1 MELNPNLGE
10 NLQEVSQPAEPVVI
24 PEVNTTPE
32 TIVQPQTVIP
42 EEPLADDGK
51 IMGLSQEEINDPNAI
66 VVTIADRTN
75 PIVVLFGP
83 PACGKTM
90 TLIRLT
96 RWLRSQ
102 GYTVEPVNSFR
113 PASDTHYAKMCHDFS
128 AMIGS
133 NDAANSTKNISF
145 MLVRVLDRTGRVICQ
160 ILEAPG
166 EYYYNPNDP
175 EEPNVPFP
183 QYISHIKSTS
193 NRKIWCYMVEPNWS
207 GRDQSRNYVT
217 KIHNLKKSMR
227 VADKHIFIFNKIDL
241 TPFVQGPGQVNMRD
255 ARKEVDDL
263 YHGIFVPF
271 RTKNI
276 LFGYSD
282 NFTLVPF
289 QTGDY
294 SRRIAGGYTFTE
306 GPDEYPRNLWNTIM
320 KYVKG

>member
-1 MELNPNLGE
+1 MELNPNLGGDT
-10 NLQEVSQPAEPVVI
+10 QEVLQPETTIV
-24 PEVNTTPE
+24 TPE
-32 TIVQPQTVIP
+32 PAPVITPQQPVEAPVST
-42 EEPLADDGK
+42 EDDSQ

-66 VVTIADRTN
+66 VVTIADKTA

-90 TLIRLT
+90 TLVRLT
-96 RWLRSQ
+96 RWLRKKN
-102 GYTVEPVNSFR
+102 YTVEPVNSFR
-113 PASDTHYAKMCHDFS
+113 PASDTHYAKMCRDFS

-145 MLVRVLDRTGRVICQ
+145 MLVRVLDHMGRTICQ

-175 EEPNVPFP
+175 DEPNVDFP
-183 QYISHIKSTS
+183 LYVNTIKNST
-193 NRKIWCYMVEPNWS
+193 NRKIWCYMVEPDWV
-207 GRDQSRNYVT
+207 GRDQSLNYVQ
-217 KIHNLKKSMR
+217 KIHKLKRGNMR
-227 VADKHIFIFNKIDL
+227 ASDKHIFIFNKIDL
-241 TPFVQGPGQVNMRD
+241 TSYVQGPGVVAMQP
-255 ARKEVDDL
+255 ARKAISDL
-263 YHGIFVPF
+263 YPGIFEPF
-271 RTKNI
+271 RTKGI

-289 QTGDY
+289 HTGDY

-306 GPDEYPRNLWNTIM
+306 GPDEYPRNLWNAIL